1 MVDSVGKRLQRARL
15 AKKLEIDDV
24 ADSTKIRPERIIDLE
39 ADEYG
44 HFPNLTYA
52 KSFLAKYARFLE
64 LDIQEELENFHIS
77 KTISLGDYQYLASA
91 PAPDFSPVKPS
102 LRPKAF
108 HVPPWI
114 VAALI
119 LVVLVGIPAMSFLSY
134 KASRVS
140 GTRGIEA
147 QDNLA
152 VEAATPS
159 TSRSEPPQSL
169 AQAPT
174 AAPAKQSSGAGRPS
188 ASEVGSENPIFAV
201 APNEKRMEGGVE
213 VRKAL
218 PVGAVPAAPAPS
230 VAPTPGASIAPAD
243 KANVE
248 VRRAL
253 PVDAAPAASAS
264 SAPSASIGPAEK
276 LNVGPP
282 PEKTLE
288 VRVLKRTWVKV
299 TKDTEGTQ
307 PVFEGFTGPD
317 SHPIVVE
324 GKRFW
329 VNVLDKGAIEIRKDG
344 QLVVNN
350 SEDLV
355 IH

>member
-1 MVDSVGKRLQRARL
+1 MVDSVGKRLQKARL

-24 ADSTKIRPERIIDLE
+24 AEATKIRPERIIDLE
-39 ADEYG
+39 GDEYAR
-44 HFPNLTYA
+44 FPNRTYA

-64 LDIQEELENFHIS
+64 VDIQEELETFHIS
-77 KTISLGDYQYLASA
+77 SSISLGEYQYLASA
-91 PAPDFSPVKPS
+91 PAPDHSPIKPL

-108 HVPPWI
+108 RVPPWI

-119 LVVLVGIPAMSFLSY
+119 LVVLVGIPAISFLSN
-134 KASRVS
+134 KASRAGAGS
-140 GTRGIEA
+140 NRGIDS
-147 QDNLA
+147 QDKLA
-152 VEAATPS
+152 LEAATPTAARPQAS
-159 TSRSEPPQSL
+159 QSL
-169 AQAPT
+169 AQGPT
-174 AAPAKQSSGAGRPS
+174 AARANLSPAGRSPT
-188 ASEVGSENPIFAV
+188 AEVGSENPIFAV
-201 APNEKRMEGGVE
+201 APGEKRVEGGVE

-218 PVGAVPAAPAPS
+218 PVNPVPAPPAAASPAPS
-230 VAPTPGASIAPAD
+230 VAASPE

-248 VRRAL
+248 VRKAL
-253 PVDAAPAASAS
+253 PVDTV
-264 SAPSASIGPAEK
+264 PSASPTSAPGASVSPAEREN
-276 LNVGPP
+276 LAAPP
-282 PEKTLE
+282 DKKLE

-317 SHPIVVE
+317 NRPIVVE

-329 VNVLDKGAIEIRKDG
+329 VNVLDKGAIEVRKDG

-355 IH
+355 IR

>member
-24 ADSTKIRPERIIDLE
+24 AEATKIRPERIIDLE
-39 ADEYG
+39 GDEYG

-64 LDIQEELENFHIS
+64 VDIEEELENFHIS

-91 PAPDFSPVKPS
+91 PAPDFSPIKPR
-102 LRPKAF
+102 LRPKEF
-108 HVPPWI
+108 RVPPWI
-114 VAALI
+114 VAGLV
-119 LVVLVGIPAMSFLSY
+119 LVVLVGIPAMSFLSN
-134 KASRVS
+134 RVS
-140 GTRGIEA
+140 RGSSNRGIDA
-147 QDNLA
+147 QDKLA

-159 TSRSEPPQSL
+159 AARPEAPRSLPQAS
-169 AQAPT
+169 T
-174 AAPAKQSSGAGRPS
+174 AAPANQPAAGRS
-188 ASEVGSENPIFAV
+188 STVETGSENPIFAV

-218 PVGAVPAAPAPS
+218 PVKPVPGPPAASSPGSPAAPSPE
-230 VAPTPGASIAPAD
+230 

-253 PVDAAPAASAS
+253 PADASPSASATSAPGASAS
-264 SAPSASIGPAEK
+264 PAEK
-276 LNVGPP
+276 DNLAAP

-299 TKDTEGTQ
+299 TRDTEGTQ

-317 SHPIVVE
+317 SRPIVVE

-329 VNVLDKGAIEIRKDG
+329 VNVLDKGAIEVRKDG

-355 IH
+355 IR

>member
-24 ADSTKIRPERIIDLE
+24 AEATKIRPERIIDLE

-64 LDIQEELENFHIS
+64 VDIRDELENFHIS
-77 KTISLGDYQYLASA
+77 KTISLEDYQYLA
-91 PAPDFSPVKPS
+91 PAPEYSPIKLR
-102 LRPKAF
+102 LRPKEF
-108 HVPPWI
+108 RVPAWV

-119 LVVLVGIPAMSFLSY
+119 LVVLVGIPALSFLSN
-134 KASRVS
+134 RVS
-140 GTRGIEA
+140 RAGSNRGIDA
-147 QDNLA
+147 QDKLA
-152 VEAATPS
+152 VEAATP
-159 TSRSEPPQSL
+159 TAARPEASRSL
-169 AQAPT
+169 AQRPT
-174 AAPAKQSSGAGRPS
+174 AAPADQSSAGRSPN
-188 ASEVGSENPIFAV
+188 AEVGSENPIFAV
-201 APNEKRMEGGVE
+201 APSEKRMEGGIE

-218 PVGAVPAAPAPS
+218 PVNPVPAPS
-230 VAPTPGASIAPAD
+230 AATSPAPAVAASPE
-243 KANVE
+243 KTNVE
-248 VRRAL
+248 VKRAL
-253 PVDAAPAASAS
+253 PVDAAPAASPTSVPGAS
-264 SAPSASIGPAEK
+264 VSPAERGN
-276 LNVGPP
+276 LAAPP
-282 PEKTLE
+282 ARLE

-299 TKDTEGTQ
+299 TKDTDGTQ

-329 VNVLDKGAIEIRKDG
+329 VNVLDKGAIEVRKDG

-355 IH
+355 IR

>member
-24 ADSTKIRPERIIDLE
+24 AEATKIRPERIIDLE
-39 ADEYG
+39 GDEYG

-52 KSFLAKYARFLE
+52 KSFLAKYSRFLE
-64 LDIQEELENFHIS
+64 VDIEEELENFHIS

-91 PAPDFSPVKPS
+91 PAPDFSPVKPR
-102 LRPKAF
+102 LRPKEF
-108 HVPPWI
+108 RVPPWI
-114 VAALI
+114 VAGLV
-119 LVVLVGIPAMSFLSY
+119 LVVLVGIPTMSFLSN
-134 KASRVS
+134 RVS
-140 GTRGIEA
+140 RGSSSNRGGIEA
-147 QDNLA
+147 QDKLA

-159 TSRSEPPQSL
+159 AARPEGSQSL
-169 AQAPT
+169 SPAST
-174 AAPAKQSSGAGRPS
+174 AAPANQPAAGRS
-188 ASEVGSENPIFAV
+188 STVEAGSENPIFAV
-201 APNEKRMEGGVE
+201 TPNEKRMEGGVE

-218 PVGAVPAAPAPS
+218 PVKPAPS
-230 VAPTPGASIAPAD
+230 AASIPGSPAASSPE

-248 VRRAL
+248 VRRAQ
-253 PVDAAPAASAS
+253 PVDAVPAASAT
-264 SAPSASIGPAEK
+264 SAPGASASPAEK
-276 LNVGPP
+276 GNLAAP

-299 TKDTEGTQ
+299 IKDTEGTQ

-317 SHPIVVE
+317 SRPIVAE

-329 VNVLDKGAIEIRKDG
+329 VNVLDKGAIEVRKDG

-355 IH
+355 IR

>member
-24 ADSTKIRPERIIDLE
+24 AEATKIRPERIIDLE

-64 LDIQEELENFHIS
+64 VDIRDELENFHIS
-77 KTISLGDYQYLASA
+77 KTISLEDYQYLASA
-91 PAPDFSPVKPS
+91 PAPEYSPIKLR
-102 LRPKAF
+102 LRPKEF
-108 HVPPWI
+108 RVPAWV

-119 LVVLVGIPAMSFLSY
+119 LVVLVGIPALSFLSN
-134 KASRVS
+134 RVS
-140 GTRGIEA
+140 RAGSNRGIDA
-147 QDNLA
+147 QDKLA
-152 VEAATPS
+152 VEAATP
-159 TSRSEPPQSL
+159 TAARPEASRSL
-169 AQAPT
+169 AQRPT
-174 AAPAKQSSGAGRPS
+174 AAPADQSSAGRSPN
-188 ASEVGSENPIFAV
+188 AEVGSENPIFAV
-201 APNEKRMEGGVE
+201 APSEKRMEGGIE

-218 PVGAVPAAPAPS
+218 PVNPVPAPPAATSPAPA
-230 VAPTPGASIAPAD
+230 VAASPE
-243 KANVE
+243 KTNVE
-248 VRRAL
+248 VKRAL
-253 PVDAAPAASAS
+253 PVDAAPAASPTSVPGAS
-264 SAPSASIGPAEK
+264 VSPAEREN
-276 LNVGPP
+276 LAAPP
-282 PEKTLE
+282 AKRLE
-288 VRVLKRTWVKV
+288 VRVLRRTWVKA
-299 TKDTEGTQ
+299 TKDTDGTQ

-329 VNVLDKGAIEIRKDG
+329 VNVLDKGAIEVRKDG

-355 IH
+355 IR

>member
-24 ADSTKIRPERIIDLE
+24 AEATKIRPERIIDLE
-39 ADEYG
+39 GDEYG

-52 KSFLAKYARFLE
+52 KSFLAKYSRFLE
-64 LDIQEELENFHIS
+64 VDIEEELENFHIS

-91 PAPDFSPVKPS
+91 PAPDFSPVKPR
-102 LRPKAF
+102 LRPKEF
-108 HVPPWI
+108 RVPPWI
-114 VAALI
+114 VAGLV
-119 LVVLVGIPAMSFLSY
+119 LVVLVGIPAMSFLSN
-134 KASRVS
+134 RVS
-140 GTRGIEA
+140 RGSSSNRGGIEA
-147 QDNLA
+147 QDKLA

-159 TSRSEPPQSL
+159 AARPEGSQSL
-169 AQAPT
+169 SPAST
-174 AAPAKQSSGAGRPS
+174 AAPANQPAAGRS
-188 ASEVGSENPIFAV
+188 STVEAGSENPIFAV

-218 PVGAVPAAPAPS
+218 PVNPVPARSAASTPGSPAASSPEKAKVEVRKAQPVDAVPAPS
-230 VAPTPGASIAPAD
+230 ATSAPGAS
-243 KANVE
+243 
-248 VRRAL
+248 
-253 PVDAAPAASAS
+253 AS
-264 SAPSASIGPAEK
+264 PAEK
-276 LNVGPP
+276 DNLAAP

-317 SHPIVVE
+317 SRPIVAE

-329 VNVLDKGAIEIRKDG
+329 VNVLDKGAIEVRKDG

-355 IH
+355 IR

>member
-24 ADSTKIRPERIIDLE
+24 AEATKIRPERIIDLE
-39 ADEYG
+39 GDEYG

-64 LDIQEELENFHIS
+64 VDIEEELENFHVS
-77 KTISLGDYQYLASA
+77 RTISLGDYQYLASA
-91 PAPDFSPVKPS
+91 PAPDFSPVKPR
-102 LRPKAF
+102 LRPKEF
-108 HVPPWI
+108 RVPPWI
-114 VAALI
+114 VAGLVM
-119 LVVLVGIPAMSFLSY
+119 VVLVGIPAMSFLSN
-134 KASRVS
+134 RVS
-140 GTRGIEA
+140 RGSSNRGGIEA
-147 QDNLA
+147 QDKLA

-159 TSRSEPPQSL
+159 AARPDASQSL
-169 AQAPT
+169 PPAPT
-174 AAPAKQSSGAGRPS
+174 AAPANQPAARRSSTVEA
-188 ASEVGSENPIFAV
+188 GSENPIFAV

-218 PVGAVPAAPAPS
+218 PVNPVPAPSTASTPGSPAAPSPE
-230 VAPTPGASIAPAD
+230 

-248 VRRAL
+248 VRRAV
-253 PVDAAPAASAS
+253 PVDAVPAASAT
-264 SAPSASIGPAEK
+264 SAPGALASPAEK
-276 LNVGPP
+276 DNLAAP
-282 PEKTLE
+282 PEKKLE

-317 SHPIVVE
+317 SRPIVVE

-329 VNVLDKGAIEIRKDG
+329 VNVLDKGAIEVRKDG

-355 IH
+355 IR